1 MKPGN
6 RLYCRKVLIPAE
18 DVSQLLENK
27 RPGNE
32 HLAGLFVMKR
42 SSL

>member
-18 DVSQLLENK
+18 DVS
-27 RPGNE
+27 
-32 HLAGLFVMKR
+32 
-42 SSL
+42 SSFWKIRDPEMSI